1 MFYTTYI
8 VVLWKKTSFDERKTW
23 CITPIWTLQHK
34 YSEWFYFVCMSIV
47 LIVFEKLKWFGY
59 FFIKIVQH
67 HHLLL
72 FYIFYFFRRISN
84 LTTIMNCTKTIR
96 ASVVQPQFC
105 PFHTKKDFHSKSILM
120 MMLMNQFLIQRFI
133 FNWKCQNKLEFF
145 RILRK

>member
-1 MFYTTYI
+1 
-8 VVLWKKTSFDERKTW
+8 
-23 CITPIWTLQHK
+23 
-34 YSEWFYFVCMSIV
+34 MSIV

-59 FFIKIVQH
+59 FLIKKVEH

-72 FYIFYFFRRISN
+72 FYLFYFFRRISN

-120 MMLMNQFLIQRFI
+120 MMLMNLFSNQRFI
-133 FNWKCQNKLEFF
+133 SIWKCQNMLEFF
-145 RILRK
+145 QILRNRKRLLLLIMSKMDLGLHILLHSRYRK